1 MSGNPRDMDGFMPLL
16 STTDI
21 KKKLSIG
28 DLVLNYLGD
37 PDKSIECQDIG
48 LFIDN
53 VIPWLSNGNP
63 KVVQNGL
70 EILTYLADRMGHDF
84 KPYISTVIQP
94 MIDRLGDSKDATRE
108 KAHLVLLKI
117 LEKGCLTPQQLLDR
131 FRPAFTHKNAK
142 LREEALVLL
151 TTTLNEHGA
160 DEMAL
165 SGVIPSIVKLL
176 SDPSE
181 KVRET
186 ALNTL
191 TDMYRHIGERLR
203 VDLQRKHNVPQAKLL
218 LLIKKFDQLK
228 ASGDLLPLAMSS
240 DVGKDTDEPD
250 RAIKSAPLKRTAAP
264 LKRGQFG
271 PAKTPSS
278 ALATSIHATVLRA
291 TTVSRSMS
299 HRSTSGQAGAVDEET
314 FLTSFEDVPTV
325 NLFSAKDLEEQ
336 MKNIKDIVGDDKKD
350 WKQRTESMKKLRAI
364 VLAGGM
370 NYENFLDC
378 LKSIQRPFETAC
390 TDLRSQVVREA
401 CITLAFLSQ
410 HLKTKF
416 ASFGEAVLLTLMNL
430 IQNSA
435 KVVATA
441 GAVAVRFILQNTHCS
456 RFIPI
461 ITSSLNSK
469 SKDIRRASCE
479 YLNSILQTWPTQML
493 QKHVMVLQEAIKKG
507 IADSDSEA
515 RVFARKSY
523 WAFKEHFPE
532 QAEILLNSL
541 DATYKRSL
549 MSLSNSGSINSLN
562 VVTRSTSVSPRASR
576 PALSATGSTE
586 NLHQTPG
593 QPHGP
598 LRRTPSLP
606 RSYRQSGIPIL
617 QRPTDNHYRVTPG
630 VRSTSAIDLQ
640 AAQRAKA
647 RLTYGNMS
655 RYKATLHNDH
665 SHQGKQARH
674 SKSPDTAAVASPE
687 RTPRTRTRVAG
698 VSQSQPSS
706 RSGSPSSRLSYTT
719 YNREGESL
727 IARPRKLSGHG
738 IRSTGNSREPS
749 PQRFGMDRSFGSKMR
764 GRSLHMSP
772 TDRPQSRPVLAQ
784 KMLQQSREAE
794 SALADA
800 FTFDS
805 IDSCYNRAT
814 RVKSE
819 HSDDSETSSI
829 CSERSM
835 DSFRRPSDS
844 FSWSGS
850 QQRLYR
856 DNWDQSIPKDIK
868 EIIENCAHKH
878 WGDRKE
884 GLLGLQHFLAN
895 GRTLSASE
903 LRKVTD
909 IFTKMFMDSH
919 TKVFSLFLDTLNELI
934 TTHNEDLSDWLYVL
948 CARLLNKLGTDLLGS
963 IQAKIHRTLDVVRE
977 SFPGEQLLP
986 AVMRYLTDPTQTP
999 NSRVKVASLTFVTQI
1014 AETAEPS
1021 ALNNSAGTA
1030 LARLLDWTSDVKS
1043 QDVRRHAQEA
1053 FIALY
1058 NLNPPQVT
1066 MILAEL
1072 PKYYQEAALPL
1083 VQNYL
1088 KSSGS
1093 SNPASPGTPPPR
1105 AQHSPARNKK
1115 NDVDTA
1121 DENLEEVYKISSYR
1135 SLRRTTAEIQNYG
1148 FERLERATTSKDSGI
1163 SNMAD
1168 LEERI
1173 EGLTLSNSGRSSSV
1187 SSPTQ
1192 RGRSVTNIT
1201 VNGSSDTIAGDLI
1214 LPQENNGYKNHGSSP
1229 DSAKRPEILDNM
1241 IKTIQSKC
1249 TQTSEKITALQNF
1262 QAYVREGDSTYVKQ
1276 NFKKLLKTLLDRV
1289 NSDSQQLQI
1298 EVLQTLIEMLKCPEL
1313 LECFSVFP
1321 ELLVL
1326 KVITAHK
1333 FDDQKA
1339 DGTSSGES
1347 VRAPAQVLRTAEKC
1361 AATIATVLRPE
1372 QIILV
1377 VSTIITTEPY
1387 PLNMGAIKMLHKIVE
1402 HWGREAIEPHL
1413 SKIMPGLIKAYDDA
1427 ESTVRKSAVFCM
1439 VAIHAAV
1446 GEEVLKPHLSSLYA
1460 SKLKLLY
1467 IYIQRAQQTN
1477 SQPASPRSNSKN

>member
-53 VIPWLSNGNP
+53 VIPWLTNGNP

-314 FLTSFEDVPTV
+314 FLTSFEDVSTV

-336 MKNIKDIVGDDKKD
+336 MKNIKDIIGDDKKD

-390 TDLRSQVVREA
+390 ADLRSQVVREA

-576 PALSATGSTE
+576 PVLSAT
-586 NLHQTPG
+586 
-593 QPHGP
+593 
-598 LRRTPSLP
+598 
-606 RSYRQSGIPIL
+606 
-617 QRPTDNHYRVTPG
+617 DRVTPG

-665 SHQGKQARH
+665 NHQGKQARH

-687 RTPRTRTRVAG
+687 RTARTRTRVAG

-727 IARPRKLSGHG
+727 MARPRKLSGHG

-749 PQRFGMDRSFGSKMR
+749 PQRFGMDRSFASKMR

-895 GRTLSASE
+895 GRTLTASE

-934 TTHNEDLSDWLYVL
+934 TTHNEDLSDWIYVL

-1241 IKTIQSKC
+1241 IKTIQSKL

-1262 QAYVREGDSTYVKQ
+1262 QAYVREGDATYVKQ

-1339 DGTSSGES
+1339 DGTSSGDS
-1347 VRAPAQVLRTAEKC
+1347 VRAPVRMTEAQVLRTAEKC

-1377 VSTIITTEPY
+1377 VSTIITTEPF

-1413 SKIMPGLIKAYDDA
+1413 SKIMPGLIKAYDDV

>member
-1 MSGNPRDMDGFMPLL
+1 MAVNPHDMDGFMPLL

-21 KKKLSIG
+21 KKKLNVGS
-28 DLVLNYLGD
+28 LLLNYLGD
-37 PDKSIECQDIG
+37 ATKSIECQDIG
-48 LFIDN
+48 QFIDN
-53 VIPWLSNGNP
+53 IIPWLSNGNP

-70 EILTYLADRMGHDF
+70 EILTFLADRMGHDF
-84 KPYISTVIQP
+84 KPYISTIIQP
-94 MIDRLGDSKDATRE
+94 TIDRLGDSKDATRE
-108 KAHLVLLKI
+108 KAQLVLLKI
-117 LEKGCLTPQQLLDR
+117 MEKGCMSPQQLLDR
-131 FRPAFTHKNAK
+131 LRPAFNHKNAK
-142 LREEALVLL
+142 LREEALILL

-160 DEMAL
+160 DEMIL

-191 TDMYRHIGERLR
+191 ADIYRHVGERLR

-218 LLIKKFDQLK
+218 LLIEKFDQLK
-228 ASGDLLPLAMSS
+228 AAGDLLPLAMSS
-240 DVGKDTDEPD
+240 DVGKTTDETD
-250 RAIKSAPLKRTAAP
+250 RAIKSAPMKRSAATP
-264 LKRGQFG
+264 KRGQFG
-271 PAKTPSS
+271 PAKAPAS
-278 ALATSIHATVLRA
+278 ALAQPGNTHSMVPRA
-291 TTVSRSMS
+291 TTVKRNVSVK
-299 HRSTSGQAGAVDEET
+299 STSGQAGAVDEET
-314 FLTSFEDVPTV
+314 FLTAFEDVPSV

-336 MKNIKDIVGDDKKD
+336 MKIIKDNVGDDKKD

-364 VLAGGM
+364 IIAGGT
-370 NYENFLDC
+370 NYENFLEN
-378 LKSIQRPFETAC
+378 LKSVQRSFEVAC

-410 HLKTKF
+410 QLKNKF
-416 ASFGEAVLLTLMNL
+416 ATFGEAVLLTLMNL

-441 GAVAVRFILQNTHCS
+441 GAVAVRFILQNTHCG
-456 RFIPI
+456 RFVPI
-461 ITSSLNSK
+461 ITSCLSHK

-479 YLNSILQTWPTQML
+479 YLNLILQTWPTQIL
-493 QKHVMVLQEAIKKG
+493 QKHVTILQDTIKKG

-515 RVFARKSY
+515 RAFARKSY
-523 WAFKEHFPE
+523 WAFKDHFPE
-532 QAEILLNSL
+532 QAEALLNSL
-541 DATYKRSL
+541 DTAYKRSL

-562 VVTRSTSVSPRASR
+562 VVTRSASVSPRTSR
-576 PALSATGSTE
+576 PVISATDRG
-586 NLHQTPG
+586 
-593 QPHGP
+593 
-598 LRRTPSLP
+598 
-606 RSYRQSGIPIL
+606 
-617 QRPTDNHYRVTPG
+617 TPG

-647 RLTYGNMS
+647 RMMYANMS
-655 RYKATLHNDH
+655 RQKASLPRPN
-665 SHQGKQARH
+665 
-674 SKSPDTAAVASPE
+674 KSPDTTAIASPE
-687 RTPRTRTRVAG
+687 RTARTRTRVSG

-706 RSGSPSSRLSYTT
+706 RSGSPSSRLSYAT

-727 IARPRKLSGHG
+727 IARPRRLSGHG

-749 PQRFGMDRSFGSKMR
+749 PQRFGMDRSFASKIR

-772 TDRPQSRPVLAQ
+772 TDRPQSRPVMAQ

-800 FTFDS
+800 LTFDS
-805 IDSCYNRAT
+805 IDSYT
-814 RVKSE
+814 RTPRGKGD

-835 DSFRRPSDS
+835 DSFRRPND
-844 FSWSGS
+844 
-850 QQRLYR
+850 
-856 DNWDQSIPKDIK
+856 DIK

-884 GLLGLQHFLAN
+884 GLVGLQHFLSN
-895 GRTLSASE
+895 GNTLTATE

-919 TKVFSLFLDTLNELI
+919 TKVFSLFLDTLNELVA
-934 TTHNEDLSDWLYVL
+934 THSEDLGDWLYVL

-963 IQAKIHRTLDVVRE
+963 IQAKIHKTLEVVRE
-977 SFPGEQLLP
+977 CFPGEQLLP

-999 NSRVKVASLTFVTQI
+999 NSRVKIATLTFITQI

-1030 LARLLDWTSDVKS
+1030 LARLLDWSKDVKS
-1043 QDVRRHAQEA
+1043 QDVRRHAQSA
-1053 FIALY
+1053 VISLY
-1058 NLNPPQVT
+1058 NLNPPKVT

-1072 PKYYQEAALPL
+1072 PKYYQETALPL
-1083 VQNYL
+1083 VQNHL
-1088 KSSGS
+1088 RKSSGS

-1105 AQHSPARNKK
+1105 AQSSPARSKGKGDIDN
-1115 NDVDTA
+1115 A
-1121 DENLEEVYKISSYR
+1121 DENLEEVYNASHR

-1168 LEERI
+1168 VEEKM
-1173 EGLTLSNSGRSSSV
+1173 EGLTLCNSGRSSSV

-1214 LPQENNGYKNHGSSP
+1214 LPQENNGYKTHGSSP
-1229 DSAKRPEILDNM
+1229 DSIKRPEVLDNM
-1241 IKTIQSKC
+1241 IKTLQSKM
-1249 TQTSEKITALQNF
+1249 TQTEEKVTALQEF
-1262 QAYVREGDSTYVKQ
+1262 QLYVREGDALYIKQ
-1276 NFKKLLKTLLDRV
+1276 NFKKLLKTLLDSLT
-1289 NSDSQQLQI
+1289 NDSKRMQV
-1298 EVLQTLIEMLKCPEL
+1298 EVLQTLIDMLKCQEL
-1313 LECFSVFP
+1313 VDSFSVYP

-1326 KVITAHK
+1326 KVINAYK
-1333 FDDQKA
+1333 LDDQKQ
-1339 DGTSSGES
+1339 DSSGS
-1347 VRAPAQVLRTAEKC
+1347 SNSRSPVLWMAEKC
-1361 AATIATVLRPE
+1361 AATIAMVLKPE
-1372 QIILV
+1372 QVIHL

-1387 PLNMGAIKMLHKIVE
+1387 PLNMGAIKMLHKVVE
-1402 HWGREAIEPHL
+1402 HWGRDAIEPHL
-1413 SKIMPGLIKAYDDA
+1413 TKVMPGLIKAYDDN
-1427 ESTVRKSAVFCM
+1427 ESAVRKSAVFCM
-1439 VAIHAAV
+1439 VAIHLAV
-1446 GEEVLKPHLSSLYA
+1446 GEELLKPHLSCLYT
-1460 SKLKLLY
+1460 SKLKLLN
-1467 IYIQRAQQTN
+1467 IYIQRAQQAN

>member
-1 MSGNPRDMDGFMPLL
+1 MLATMAVNPRDMDGFMPLL

-21 KKKLSIG
+21 KKKLNVGS
-28 DLVLNYLGD
+28 LLLNYLGD
-37 PDKSIECQDIG
+37 ATKSIECQDIG
-48 LFIDN
+48 QFIDN
-53 VIPWLSNGNP
+53 IIPWLSNGNP

-70 EILTYLADRMGHDF
+70 EILTFLADRMGHDF
-84 KPYISTVIQP
+84 KPYISTIIQP
-94 MIDRLGDSKDATRE
+94 TIDRLGDSKDATRE
-108 KAHLVLLKI
+108 KAQLVLLKI
-117 LEKGCLTPQQLLDR
+117 MEKGCMSPQQLLDR
-131 FRPAFTHKNAK
+131 LRPAFSHKNAK
-142 LREEALVLL
+142 LREEALILL

-160 DEMAL
+160 DEMIL

-191 TDMYRHIGERLR
+191 ADIYRHVGERLR

-218 LLIKKFDQLK
+218 LLIEKFDQLK
-228 ASGDLLPLAMSS
+228 AAGDLLPLAMSS
-240 DVGKDTDEPD
+240 DVGKTTDETD
-250 RAIKSAPLKRTAAP
+250 RAIKSAPVKRLAAAAAAAP
-264 LKRGQFG
+264 PKRGQFG
-271 PAKTPSS
+271 PAKAPSS
-278 ALATSIHATVLRA
+278 AL
-291 TTVSRSMS
+291 
-299 HRSTSGQAGAVDEET
+299 GQAGAVDEET
-314 FLTSFEDVPTV
+314 FLTAFEDVPSV

-336 MKNIKDIVGDDKKD
+336 MKIIRENVGDDKKD

-364 VLAGGM
+364 VIAGGT
-370 NYENFLDC
+370 NYENFLEN
-378 LKSIQRPFETAC
+378 LKSVQRSFEVAC

-410 HLKTKF
+410 QLKNKF

-441 GAVAVRFILQNTHCS
+441 GAVAVRFILQNTHYS
-456 RFIPI
+456 RFVPI
-461 ITSSLNSK
+461 ITSCLSHK

-479 YLNSILQTWPTQML
+479 YLNLILQIWPTQIL
-493 QKHVMVLQEAIKKG
+493 QKHLTILQDTIKKG

-515 RVFARKSY
+515 RAFARKSY
-523 WAFKEHFPE
+523 WAFKDHFPE
-532 QAEILLNSL
+532 QAEALLNSL
-541 DATYKRSL
+541 DTAYKRSL

-562 VVTRSTSVSPRASR
+562 VVTRSASVSPRTSR
-576 PALSATGSTE
+576 PVMSATD
-586 NLHQTPG
+586 
-593 QPHGP
+593 
-598 LRRTPSLP
+598 RA
-606 RSYRQSGIPIL
+606 
-617 QRPTDNHYRVTPG
+617 TPG

-647 RLTYGNMS
+647 RMMYANMS
-655 RYKATLHNDH
+655 RQKASLP
-665 SHQGKQARH
+665 RP
-674 SKSPDTAAVASPE
+674 SKSPDTTAVASPE
-687 RTPRTRTRVAG
+687 RTARTRTRVSG

-706 RSGSPSSRLSYTT
+706 RSGSPSSRLSYAT

-727 IARPRKLSGHG
+727 IARPRRLSGHG

-749 PQRFGMDRSFGSKMR
+749 PQRFGMDRSFASKIR

-772 TDRPQSRPVLAQ
+772 TDRPQSRPVMAQ

-800 FTFDS
+800 LTFEN
-805 IDSCYNRAT
+805 IDNYPRT
-814 RVKSE
+814 PRGKGD

-835 DSFRRPSDS
+835 DSFRRPND
-844 FSWSGS
+844 
-850 QQRLYR
+850 
-856 DNWDQSIPKDIK
+856 DIK

-884 GLLGLQHFLAN
+884 GLVGLQHFLSN
-895 GRTLSASE
+895 GNTLTATE

-919 TKVFSLFLDTLNELI
+919 TKVFSLFLDTLNELVA
-934 TTHNEDLSDWLYVL
+934 THSEDLGDWLYVL

-963 IQAKIHRTLDVVRE
+963 IQAKIHKTLEVVRE
-977 SFPGEQLLP
+977 CFPGEQLLP

-999 NSRVKVASLTFVTQI
+999 NSRVKIATLVFITQI

-1021 ALNNSAGTA
+1021 ALINSAGTA
-1030 LARLLDWTSDVKS
+1030 LARLLDWSNDVKS
-1043 QDVRRHAQEA
+1043 QDVRRHAQNA
-1053 FIALY
+1053 VISLY
-1058 NLNPPQVT
+1058 NLNPPKVT

-1083 VQNYL
+1083 VQNHL
-1088 KSSGS
+1088 RKSSGS

-1105 AQHSPARNKK
+1105 AQSSPARSKGKGDIDN
-1115 NDVDTA
+1115 A
-1121 DENLEEVYKISSYR
+1121 DENLEEVYK

-1168 LEERI
+1168 VEEKM
-1173 EGLTLSNSGRSSSV
+1173 EGLTLCNSGRSSSV

-1214 LPQENNGYKNHGSSP
+1214 LPQENNGYKTHGSSP
-1229 DSAKRPEILDNM
+1229 DSIKRPEVLDNM
-1241 IKTIQSKC
+1241 IKTLQSKM
-1249 TQTSEKITALQNF
+1249 TQTEEKVSALQEF
-1262 QAYVREGDSTYVKQ
+1262 QLYVREGDALYIKQ
-1276 NFKKLLKTLLDRV
+1276 NFKKLLKTLLDSLT
-1289 NSDSQQLQI
+1289 NDSKKMQV
-1298 EVLQTLIEMLKCPEL
+1298 EVLQTLIDMLKCPEL
-1313 LECFSVFP
+1313 VDSFSVYP

-1326 KVITAHK
+1326 KVINAYK
-1333 FDDQKA
+1333 LDDQKQ
-1339 DGTSSGES
+1339 DSSTSSNS
-1347 VRAPAQVLRTAEKC
+1347 RSPVLWMAEKC
-1361 AATIATVLRPE
+1361 AATIAMVLKPE
-1372 QIILV
+1372 QVIHL

-1387 PLNMGAIKMLHKIVE
+1387 PLNMGAIKMLHKVVE
-1402 HWGREAIEPHL
+1402 HWGRDAIEPHL
-1413 SKIMPGLIKAYDDA
+1413 SKVMPGLIKAYDDN
-1427 ESTVRKSAVFCM
+1427 ESAVRKSAVFCM
-1439 VAIHAAV
+1439 VAIHLAV
-1446 GEEVLKPHLSSLYA
+1446 GEELLKPHLSCLYT
-1460 SKLKLLY
+1460 SKLKLLN
-1467 IYIQRAQQTN
+1467 IYIQRAQQAN

>member
-576 PALSATGSTE
+576 PALSAT
-586 NLHQTPG
+586 
-593 QPHGP
+593 
-598 LRRTPSLP
+598 
-606 RSYRQSGIPIL
+606 
-617 QRPTDNHYRVTPG
+617 DRVTPG

-1121 DENLEEVYKISSYR
+1121 DENLEEVYK

-1347 VRAPAQVLRTAEKC
+1347 VRAPVRMSEVLRTAEKC

>member
-1 MSGNPRDMDGFMPLL
+1 MAVNPRDMDGFMPLL

-21 KKKLSIG
+21 KKKLNVG
-28 DLVLNYLGD
+28 TLLLNYLGD
-37 PDKSIECQDIG
+37 SSKSIECQDIG
-48 LFIDN
+48 QFIDN
-53 VIPWLSNGNP
+53 IIPWLTNGNP

-70 EILTYLADRMGHDF
+70 EILAFLADRMGHDF
-84 KPYISTVIQP
+84 KPYISTIIQP
-94 MIDRLGDSKDATRE
+94 TIDRLGDSKDATRE
-108 KAHLVLLKI
+108 KAQLLLLKI
-117 LEKGCLTPQQLLDR
+117 MEKGCMSPQQLLDR
-131 FRPAFTHKNAK
+131 LRPAFNHKNAK
-142 LREEALVLL
+142 LREEALILL

-160 DEMAL
+160 DEMIL

-191 TDMYRHIGERLR
+191 ADMYRHVGERLR

-218 LLIKKFDQLK
+218 LLIEKFDQLK

-240 DVGKDTDEPD
+240 DVGKSTDEPD
-250 RAIKSAPLKRTAAP
+250 RAIKSAPVKRSAIP
-264 LKRGQFG
+264 PKRGQFG

-278 ALATSIHATVLRA
+278 ALAQPGNTPSTVPRA
-291 TTVSRSMS
+291 TTVKRNVSVK
-299 HRSTSGQAGAVDEET
+299 STSGQAGAVDEET
-314 FLTSFEDVPTV
+314 FLTAFEDVPSI
-325 NLFSAKDLEEQ
+325 NLFSPKDLEEQ
-336 MKNIKDIVGDDKKD
+336 MKLIRDNVGDDKKD
-350 WKQRTESMKKLRAI
+350 WKQRTENMKKLRSI
-364 VLAGGM
+364 IIAGGT
-370 NYENFLDC
+370 NYENFLEN
-378 LKSIQRPFETAC
+378 LKSVQRSFEVAC
-390 TDLRSQVVREA
+390 SDLRSQVVREA

-410 HLKTKF
+410 QLKNKF
-416 ASFGEAVLLTLMNL
+416 ASFGDAVLLTLMNL

-456 RFIPI
+456 RFVPI
-461 ITSSLNSK
+461 ITSCLSNK

-479 YLNSILQTWPTQML
+479 YLNLILQTWPTQIL
-493 QKHVMVLQEAIKKG
+493 QKHVTILQDTIKKG

-523 WAFKEHFPE
+523 WAFKDHFPE
-532 QAEILLNSL
+532 QAEALLNSL
-541 DATYKRSL
+541 DTAYKRSL

-562 VVTRSTSVSPRASR
+562 VVTRSASVSPRTSR
-576 PALSATGSTE
+576 PAMSATDRG
-586 NLHQTPG
+586 
-593 QPHGP
+593 
-598 LRRTPSLP
+598 
-606 RSYRQSGIPIL
+606 
-617 QRPTDNHYRVTPG
+617 TPG

-647 RLTYGNMS
+647 RMMYANMS
-655 RYKATLHNDH
+655 RQKASLP
-665 SHQGKQARH
+665 RP
-674 SKSPDTAAVASPE
+674 SKSPDATAVASPE
-687 RTPRTRTRVAG
+687 RSARTRTRVSG

-706 RSGSPSSRLSYTT
+706 RSGSPSSRLSYAT

-727 IARPRKLSGHG
+727 IARPRRLSGHG

-749 PQRFGMDRSFGSKMR
+749 PQRFGMDRSFASKIR

-772 TDRPQSRPVLAQ
+772 TDRPQSRPVMAQ

-800 FTFDS
+800 LTFDS
-805 IDSCYNRAT
+805 IDNYT
-814 RVKSE
+814 RTPRGKGD

-835 DSFRRPSDS
+835 DSFRRPNDS

-856 DNWDQSIPKDIK
+856 DMWDQSIPKDIK

-884 GLLGLQHFLAN
+884 GLVGLQHFLSN
-895 GRTLSASE
+895 GNTLTATE

-919 TKVFSLFLDTLNELI
+919 TKVFSLFLDTLNELVA
-934 TTHNEDLSDWLYVL
+934 THNEDLGDWLYVL

-963 IQAKIHRTLDVVRE
+963 IQAKIHKTLDVVRE
-977 SFPGEQLLP
+977 CFPGEQLLP

-999 NSRVKVASLTFVTQI
+999 NSRVKITTLIFITQI

-1021 ALNNSAGTA
+1021 ALVNSAGTA
-1030 LARLLDWTSDVKS
+1030 LARLLDWSNDVKS
-1043 QDVRRHAQEA
+1043 QDVRRHAQNA
-1053 FIALY
+1053 VISLY
-1058 NLNPPQVT
+1058 NLNPPKVT

-1083 VQNYL
+1083 VQNHL
-1088 KSSGS
+1088 RKSSGS

-1105 AQHSPARNKK
+1105 AQSSPARSKGK
-1115 NDVDTA
+1115 GDMDTA
-1121 DENLEEVYKISSYR
+1121 DENLEEVYK

-1168 LEERI
+1168 VEEKM
-1173 EGLTLSNSGRSSSV
+1173 EGLTLCNSGRSSSV

-1201 VNGSSDTIAGDLI
+1201 VNGSSDTMAGDLI
-1214 LPQENNGYKNHGSSP
+1214 LPQENNGYKTHGSSP
-1229 DSAKRPEILDNM
+1229 DSIKRPEILDNM
-1241 IKTIQSKC
+1241 IKTLQSKM
-1249 TQTSEKITALQNF
+1249 TQTEEKVSALQEF
-1262 QAYVREGDSTYVKQ
+1262 QLYVREGDALYIKQ
-1276 NFKKLLKTLLDRV
+1276 NFKKLLKTLLDSLT
-1289 NSDSQQLQI
+1289 NDSKKMQV
-1298 EVLQTLIEMLKCPEL
+1298 EVLQTLIDMLKCPEL
-1313 LECFSVFP
+1313 VDSFSVYP

-1326 KVITAHK
+1326 KVINAYK
-1333 FDDQKA
+1333 LDDQKPDA
-1339 DGTSSGES
+1339 SSS
-1347 VRAPAQVLRTAEKC
+1347 SNSRSPVLWMAEKC
-1361 AATIATVLRPE
+1361 AATIAMILKPE
-1372 QIILV
+1372 QVIHL

-1387 PLNMGAIKMLHKIVE
+1387 PLNMGAIKMLHKVVE
-1402 HWGREAIEPHL
+1402 HWGRDAIEPHL
-1413 SKIMPGLIKAYDDA
+1413 SKVMPGLIKAYDDN
-1427 ESTVRKSAVFCM
+1427 ESAVRKSAVFCM
-1439 VAIHAAV
+1439 VAIHLAV
-1446 GEEVLKPHLSSLYA
+1446 GEEVLKPHLSCLYT
-1460 SKLKLLY
+1460 SKLKLLN
-1467 IYIQRAQQTN
+1467 IYIQRAQQAN

>member
-53 VIPWLSNGNP
+53 VIPWLTNGNP

-250 RAIKSAPLKRTAAP
+250 RMIKSAPSKRTAAP

-278 ALATSIHATVLRA
+278 ALATPIHATVLRA
-291 TTVSRSMS
+291 TTVSRSMP
-299 HRSTSGQAGAVDEET
+299 HRLTSGQAGAVDEET
-314 FLTSFEDVPTV
+314 FLTSFEDVLMV

-336 MKNIKDIVGDDKKD
+336 MKNIKDIIGDDKKD

-416 ASFGEAVLLTLMNL
+416 ASFGESVLLTLMNL

-576 PALSATGSTE
+576 PALSAT
-586 NLHQTPG
+586 
-593 QPHGP
+593 
-598 LRRTPSLP
+598 
-606 RSYRQSGIPIL
+606 
-617 QRPTDNHYRVTPG
+617 DRVTPG

-687 RTPRTRTRVAG
+687 RTARTRTRVAG

-727 IARPRKLSGHG
+727 MARPRKLSGHG

-749 PQRFGMDRSFGSKMR
+749 PQRFGMDRSFASKIR

-895 GRTLSASE
+895 GRTLTASE

-934 TTHNEDLSDWLYVL
+934 TTHNEDLNDWIYVL

-1121 DENLEEVYKISSYR
+1121 DENLEEVYK

-1241 IKTIQSKC
+1241 IKTIQSKL

-1262 QAYVREGDSTYVKQ
+1262 QAYVREGDATYVKQ

-1339 DGTSSGES
+1339 DGTSSGDN
-1347 VRAPAQVLRTAEKC
+1347 VRAPVRMTEVLRTAEKC
-1361 AATIATVLRPE
+1361 AATIAIALRPE

-1377 VSTIITTEPY
+1377 VSTIITTEPF

-1413 SKIMPGLIKAYDDA
+1413 SKIMPGLIKAYDDV

>member
-1 MSGNPRDMDGFMPLL
+1 MNGNEILVPSGHRCLHRGLKKYPSIDKKIWDASSSWILQWDNIVKHPGARARGCHC
-16 STTDI
+16 DI
-21 KKKLSIG
+21 HK
-28 DLVLNYLGD
+28 
-37 PDKSIECQDIG
+37 P
-48 LFIDN
+48 
-53 VIPWLSNGNP
+53 PWLYP
-63 KVVQNGL
+63 
-70 EILTYLADRMGHDF
+70 
-84 KPYISTVIQP
+84 
-94 MIDRLGDSKDATRE
+94 
-108 KAHLVLLKI
+108 
-117 LEKGCLTPQQLLDR
+117 
-131 FRPAFTHKNAK
+131 
-142 LREEALVLL
+142 
-151 TTTLNEHGA
+151 
-160 DEMAL
+160 
-165 SGVIPSIVKLL
+165 
-176 SDPSE
+176 
-181 KVRET
+181 
-186 ALNTL
+186 
-191 TDMYRHIGERLR
+191 
-203 VDLQRKHNVPQAKLL
+203 DL
-218 LLIKKFDQLK
+218 
-228 ASGDLLPLAMSS
+228 
-240 DVGKDTDEPD
+240 VGKDTDEPD
-250 RAIKSAPLKRTAAP
+250 RAVKSAPLKRTNVP

-271 PAKTPSS
+271 PAKTQSS
-278 ALATSIHATVLRA
+278 ALATPCKTPITVPRA
-291 TTVSRSMS
+291 ATVSRSVS
-299 HRSTSGQAGAVDEET
+299 LRSTTGQAGAVDEET
-314 FLTSFEDVPTV
+314 FLTSFEDVQPV

-336 MKNIKDIVGDDKKD
+336 MKIVRDTIGDEKKD

-364 VLAGGM
+364 VLAGAT
-370 NYENFLDC
+370 NYENFLEC
-378 LKSIQRPFETAC
+378 LKSIQRPFEVAC

-410 HLKTKF
+410 HLKNKF

-456 RFIPI
+456 RFVPI

-479 YLNSILQTWPTQML
+479 YLTLILQTWPTQIL
-493 QKHVMVLQEAIKKG
+493 QKHVTVLQDAIKKG

-515 RVFARKSY
+515 RAFARKSY
-523 WAFKEHFPE
+523 WAFKDHFPE
-532 QAEILLNSL
+532 QAEALLNSL
-541 DATYKRSL
+541 DASYKRSL

-562 VVTRSTSVSPRASR
+562 VVARSTSISPRASR
-576 PALSATGSTE
+576 PALSAT
-586 NLHQTPG
+586 
-593 QPHGP
+593 
-598 LRRTPSLP
+598 
-606 RSYRQSGIPIL
+606 
-617 QRPTDNHYRVTPG
+617 DRVTPG
-630 VRSTSAIDLQ
+630 VRSTSAIDLH

-647 RLTYGNMS
+647 RMTYANMS
-655 RYKATLHNDH
+655 RYKATLP
-665 SHQGKQARH
+665 RH

-687 RTPRTRTRVAG
+687 RTARTRTRVAG

-749 PQRFGMDRSFGSKMR
+749 PQRFGMDRSFASKISR

-772 TDRPQSRPVLAQ
+772 TDRPQSRPVMAQ

-800 FTFDS
+800 LTFDS
-805 IDSCYNRAT
+805 IDSCYNRTT
-814 RVKSE
+814 RVKGE
-819 HSDDSETSSI
+819 QSDDSETSSI

-835 DSFRRPSDS
+835 DSFRRPSD
-844 FSWSGS
+844 
-850 QQRLYR
+850 
-856 DNWDQSIPKDIK
+856 DIK

-884 GLLGLQHFLAN
+884 GLVGLQHFLAN
-895 GRTLSASE
+895 GNTLTATE

-934 TTHNEDLSDWLYVL
+934 TTHNEDLGDWLYVL

-963 IQAKIHRTLDVVRE
+963 IQTKIHRTLDVVRE

-999 NSRVKVASLTFVTQI
+999 NSRVKVATLAFITQI

-1030 LARLLDWTSDVKS
+1030 LARLLDWTNDVKS
-1043 QDVRRHAQEA
+1043 QDVRRHAQDA
-1053 FIALY
+1053 VIALY

-1083 VQNYL
+1083 VQNHL
-1088 KSSGS
+1088 RRSSGS

-1121 DENLEEVYKISSYR
+1121 DENLEEIYKTSSYR

-1214 LPQENNGYKNHGSSP
+1214 LPQENNGYKTHGSSP
-1229 DSAKRPEILDNM
+1229 DPTKRPEVLDNM
-1241 IKTIQSKC
+1241 IKTLQSKM
-1249 TQTSEKITALQNF
+1249 TQTSEKVAALQEF
-1262 QAYVREGDSTYVKQ
+1262 QLYVREGDATYVKQ
-1276 NFKKLLKTLLDRV
+1276 NFKKLLKTLLDRL

-1298 EVLQTLIEMLKCPEL
+1298 EVLQTLIDMLKCPEL
-1313 LECFSVFP
+1313 VESFSVFP

-1339 DGTSSGES
+1339 DGTSSSES
-1347 VRAPAQVLRTAEKC
+1347 GRTPVRMSEVLRIAEKC

-1413 SKIMPGLIKAYDDA
+1413 AKIMPGLIKAYDDV

-1477 SQPASPRSNSKN
+1477 SSQPASPRSNNKN

>member
-1 MSGNPRDMDGFMPLL
+1 MAVNPRDMDGFMPLL

-21 KKKLSIG
+21 KKKLNVGS
-28 DLVLNYLGD
+28 LLLNYLGD
-37 PDKSIECQDIG
+37 ATKSIECQDIG
-48 LFIDN
+48 QFIDN
-53 VIPWLSNGNP
+53 IIPWLGNGNP

-70 EILTYLADRMGHDF
+70 EILTFLGDRMGHDF
-84 KPYISTVIQP
+84 KPYISTIIQP
-94 MIDRLGDSKDATRE
+94 TIDRLGDSKDATRE
-108 KAHLVLLKI
+108 KAQLVLLKI
-117 LEKGCLTPQQLLDR
+117 MEKGCMSPQQLLDR
-131 FRPAFTHKNAK
+131 LRPAFNHKNAK
-142 LREEALVLL
+142 LREEALILL

-160 DEMAL
+160 DEMIL

-191 TDMYRHIGERLR
+191 ADIYRHVGERLR

-218 LLIKKFDQLK
+218 LLIEKFDQLK
-228 ASGDLLPLAMSS
+228 AAGDLLPLAMSS
-240 DVGKDTDEPD
+240 DVGKSTDETD
-250 RAIKSAPLKRTAAP
+250 RAIKSAPVKRSTIP
-264 LKRGQFG
+264 PKRGQFG
-271 PAKTPSS
+271 PAKASSS
-278 ALATSIHATVLRA
+278 ALAQPGSTPSTVPRA
-291 TTVSRSMS
+291 TTVKRNVSVKW
-299 HRSTSGQAGAVDEET
+299 TSGQAGAVDEET
-314 FLTSFEDVPTV
+314 FLTAFEDVPSV

-336 MKNIKDIVGDDKKD
+336 MKNIKDNVGDDKKD

-364 VLAGGM
+364 IIANGPS
-370 NYENFLDC
+370 YENFLEN
-378 LKSIQRPFETAC
+378 LKSIQRAFEVAC

-410 HLKTKF
+410 QLKNKF

-441 GAVAVRFILQNTHCS
+441 GAVAVRFILQNTHSS
-456 RFIPI
+456 RFVPI
-461 ITSSLNSK
+461 ITSCLSHK
-469 SKDIRRASCE
+469 SKDLRRASCE
-479 YLNSILQTWPTQML
+479 YLNLILQIWPTQIL
-493 QKHVMVLQEAIKKG
+493 QKHVTILQDTIKKG

-515 RVFARKSY
+515 RAFARKSY
-523 WAFKEHFPE
+523 WAFKDHFPE
-532 QAEILLNSL
+532 QAEALLNSL
-541 DATYKRSL
+541 DTAYKRSL

-562 VVTRSTSVSPRASR
+562 VVTRSASVSPRTSR
-576 PALSATGSTE
+576 PVMSATDRG
-586 NLHQTPG
+586 
-593 QPHGP
+593 
-598 LRRTPSLP
+598 
-606 RSYRQSGIPIL
+606 
-617 QRPTDNHYRVTPG
+617 TPG

-647 RLTYGNMS
+647 RMMYANMS
-655 RYKATLHNDH
+655 RQKASLP
-665 SHQGKQARH
+665 RP
-674 SKSPDTAAVASPE
+674 SKSPDTTAVASPE
-687 RTPRTRTRVAG
+687 RSARTRTRVSG

-706 RSGSPSSRLSYTT
+706 RSGSPSSRLSYAT

-727 IARPRKLSGHG
+727 IARPRRLSGHG

-749 PQRFGMDRSFGSKMR
+749 PQRFGMDRSFASKIR

-772 TDRPQSRPVLAQ
+772 TDRPQSRPVMAQ

-800 FTFDS
+800 LTFEN
-805 IDSCYNRAT
+805 IDNYT
-814 RVKSE
+814 RTPRGKGD

-835 DSFRRPSDS
+835 DSFRRPND
-844 FSWSGS
+844 
-850 QQRLYR
+850 
-856 DNWDQSIPKDIK
+856 DIK

-884 GLLGLQHFLAN
+884 GLVGLQHFLSN
-895 GRTLSASE
+895 GNTLTATE

-919 TKVFSLFLDTLNELI
+919 TKVFSLFLDTLNELVA
-934 TTHNEDLSDWLYVL
+934 THSEDLGDWLYVL

-963 IQAKIHRTLDVVRE
+963 IQAKIHKTLDVVRE
-977 SFPGEQLLP
+977 CFPGEQLLP

-999 NSRVKVASLTFVTQI
+999 NSRVKVATLMFITQI

-1030 LARLLDWTSDVKS
+1030 LARLLDWSNDVKS
-1043 QDVRRHAQEA
+1043 QDVRRHAQNA
-1053 FIALY
+1053 VISLY
-1058 NLNPPQVT
+1058 NLNPPKVT
-1066 MILAEL
+1066 MLLADL

-1083 VQNYL
+1083 VQNHL
-1088 KSSGS
+1088 RKSSGS

-1105 AQHSPARNKK
+1105 AQSSPARSKGKSDIDN
-1115 NDVDTA
+1115 A
-1121 DENLEEVYKISSYR
+1121 DENLEEVYNISHR

-1168 LEERI
+1168 VEEKM
-1173 EGLTLSNSGRSSSV
+1173 EGLTLCNSGRSSSV

-1214 LPQENNGYKNHGSSP
+1214 LPQENNGYKTHGSSP
-1229 DSAKRPEILDNM
+1229 DSIKRPEILDNM
-1241 IKTIQSKC
+1241 IKTLQSKM
-1249 TQTSEKITALQNF
+1249 TQTEEKVSALQEF
-1262 QAYVREGDSTYVKQ
+1262 QLYVREGDALYIKQ
-1276 NFKKLLKTLLDRV
+1276 NFKKLLKTLLDSLTNDNKKMQV
-1289 NSDSQQLQI
+1289 
-1298 EVLQTLIEMLKCPEL
+1298 EVLQTLIDMLKCPEL
-1313 LECFSVFP
+1313 VDSFSVYP

-1326 KVITAHK
+1326 KVINTYK
-1333 FDDQKA
+1333 LDDQKQ
-1339 DGTSSGES
+1339 DSSS
-1347 VRAPAQVLRTAEKC
+1347 SSNSRSPVLWMAEKC
-1361 AATIATVLRPE
+1361 AATIAMVLKPE
-1372 QIILV
+1372 QVIHL

-1387 PLNMGAIKMLHKIVE
+1387 PLNMGAIKMLHKVVE
-1402 HWGREAIEPHL
+1402 HWGRDAIEPHL
-1413 SKIMPGLIKAYDDA
+1413 SKVMPGLIKAYDDN
-1427 ESTVRKSAVFCM
+1427 ESAVRKSAVFCM
-1439 VAIHAAV
+1439 VAIHLAV
-1446 GEEVLKPHLSSLYA
+1446 GEEVLKPHLSCLYT
-1460 SKLKLLY
+1460 SKLKLLN
-1467 IYIQRAQQTN
+1467 IYIQRAQQAN

>member
-1 MSGNPRDMDGFMPLL
+1 MAVNPRDMDGFMPLL

-21 KKKLSIG
+21 KKKLNVG
-28 DLVLNYLGD
+28 TLLLNYLGD
-37 PDKSIECQDIG
+37 SSKSIECQDIG
-48 LFIDN
+48 QFIDN
-53 VIPWLSNGNP
+53 IIPWLTNGNP

-70 EILTYLADRMGHDF
+70 EILAFLADRMGHDF
-84 KPYISTVIQP
+84 KPYISTIIQP
-94 MIDRLGDSKDATRE
+94 TIDRLGDSKDATRE
-108 KAHLVLLKI
+108 KAQLLLLKI
-117 LEKGCLTPQQLLDR
+117 MEKGCMSPQQLLDR
-131 FRPAFTHKNAK
+131 LRPAFNHKNAK
-142 LREEALVLL
+142 LREEALILL

-160 DEMAL
+160 DEMIL

-191 TDMYRHIGERLR
+191 ADMYRHVGERLR

-218 LLIKKFDQLK
+218 LLIEKFDQLK

-240 DVGKDTDEPD
+240 DVGKSTDEPD
-250 RAIKSAPLKRTAAP
+250 RAIKSAPVKRSAIP
-264 LKRGQFG
+264 PKRGQFG

-278 ALATSIHATVLRA
+278 ALAQPGNTPSTVPRA
-291 TTVSRSMS
+291 TTVKRNVSVK
-299 HRSTSGQAGAVDEET
+299 STSGQAGAVDEET
-314 FLTSFEDVPTV
+314 FLTAFEDVPSI
-325 NLFSAKDLEEQ
+325 NLFSPKDLEEQ
-336 MKNIKDIVGDDKKD
+336 MKLIRDNVGDDKKD
-350 WKQRTESMKKLRAI
+350 WKQRTENMKKLRSI
-364 VLAGGM
+364 IIAGGT
-370 NYENFLDC
+370 NYENFLEN
-378 LKSIQRPFETAC
+378 LKSVQRSFEVAC
-390 TDLRSQVVREA
+390 SDLRSQVVREA

-410 HLKTKF
+410 QLKNKF
-416 ASFGEAVLLTLMNL
+416 ASFGDAVLLTLMNL

-456 RFIPI
+456 RFVPI
-461 ITSSLNSK
+461 ITSCLSNK

-479 YLNSILQTWPTQML
+479 YLNLILQTWPTQIL
-493 QKHVMVLQEAIKKG
+493 QKHVTILQDTIKKG

-523 WAFKEHFPE
+523 WAFKDHFPE
-532 QAEILLNSL
+532 QAEALLNSL
-541 DATYKRSL
+541 DTAYKRSL

-562 VVTRSTSVSPRASR
+562 VVTRSASVSPRTSR
-576 PALSATGSTE
+576 PAMSATDRG
-586 NLHQTPG
+586 
-593 QPHGP
+593 
-598 LRRTPSLP
+598 
-606 RSYRQSGIPIL
+606 
-617 QRPTDNHYRVTPG
+617 TPG

-647 RLTYGNMS
+647 RMMYANMS
-655 RYKATLHNDH
+655 RQKASLP
-665 SHQGKQARH
+665 RP
-674 SKSPDTAAVASPE
+674 SKSPDATAVASPE
-687 RTPRTRTRVAG
+687 RSARTRTRVSG

-706 RSGSPSSRLSYTT
+706 RSGSPSSRLSYAT

-727 IARPRKLSGHG
+727 IARPRRLSGHG

-749 PQRFGMDRSFGSKMR
+749 PQRFGMDRSFASKIR

-772 TDRPQSRPVLAQ
+772 TDRPQSRPVMAQ

-800 FTFDS
+800 LTFDS
-805 IDSCYNRAT
+805 IDNYT
-814 RVKSE
+814 RTPRGKGD

-835 DSFRRPSDS
+835 DSFRRPND
-844 FSWSGS
+844 
-850 QQRLYR
+850 
-856 DNWDQSIPKDIK
+856 DIK

-884 GLLGLQHFLAN
+884 GLVGLQHFLSN
-895 GRTLSASE
+895 GNTLTATE

-919 TKVFSLFLDTLNELI
+919 TKVFSLFLDTLNELVA
-934 TTHNEDLSDWLYVL
+934 THNEDLGDWLYVL

-963 IQAKIHRTLDVVRE
+963 IQAKIHKTLDVVRE
-977 SFPGEQLLP
+977 CFPGEQLLP

-999 NSRVKVASLTFVTQI
+999 NSRVKITTLIFITQI

-1021 ALNNSAGTA
+1021 ALVNSAGTA
-1030 LARLLDWTSDVKS
+1030 LARLLDWSNDVKS
-1043 QDVRRHAQEA
+1043 QDVRRHAQNA
-1053 FIALY
+1053 VISLY
-1058 NLNPPQVT
+1058 NLNPPKVT

-1083 VQNYL
+1083 VQNHL
-1088 KSSGS
+1088 RKSSGS

-1105 AQHSPARNKK
+1105 AQSSPARSKGK
-1115 NDVDTA
+1115 GDMDTA
-1121 DENLEEVYKISSYR
+1121 DENLEEVYK

-1168 LEERI
+1168 VEEKM
-1173 EGLTLSNSGRSSSV
+1173 EGLTLCNSGRSSSV

-1201 VNGSSDTIAGDLI
+1201 VNGSSDTMAGDLI
-1214 LPQENNGYKNHGSSP
+1214 LPQENNGYKTHGSSP
-1229 DSAKRPEILDNM
+1229 DSIKRPEILDNM
-1241 IKTIQSKC
+1241 IKTLQSKM
-1249 TQTSEKITALQNF
+1249 TQTEEKVSALQEF
-1262 QAYVREGDSTYVKQ
+1262 QLYVREGDALYIKQ
-1276 NFKKLLKTLLDRV
+1276 NFKKLLKTLLDSLT
-1289 NSDSQQLQI
+1289 NDSKKMQV
-1298 EVLQTLIEMLKCPEL
+1298 EVLQTLIDMLKCPEL
-1313 LECFSVFP
+1313 VDSFSVYP

-1326 KVITAHK
+1326 KVINAYK
-1333 FDDQKA
+1333 LDDQKPDA
-1339 DGTSSGES
+1339 SSS
-1347 VRAPAQVLRTAEKC
+1347 SNSRSPVLWMAEKC
-1361 AATIATVLRPE
+1361 AATIAMILKPE
-1372 QIILV
+1372 QVIHL

-1387 PLNMGAIKMLHKIVE
+1387 PLNMGAIKMLHKVVE
-1402 HWGREAIEPHL
+1402 HWGRDAIEPHL
-1413 SKIMPGLIKAYDDA
+1413 SKVMPGLIKAYDDN
-1427 ESTVRKSAVFCM
+1427 ESAVRKSAVFCM
-1439 VAIHAAV
+1439 VAIHLAV
-1446 GEEVLKPHLSSLYA
+1446 GEEVLKPHLSCLYT
-1460 SKLKLLY
+1460 SKLKLLN
-1467 IYIQRAQQTN
+1467 IYIQRAQQAN

>member
-1 MSGNPRDMDGFMPLL
+1 MYKKCYHENIASYEMNGNEILVPSGHRCPHRGLKKYPSIDKKIWDASSRWILQWDNIVKHPGARARGCHC
-16 STTDI
+16 DI
-21 KKKLSIG
+21 HK
-28 DLVLNYLGD
+28 
-37 PDKSIECQDIG
+37 P
-48 LFIDN
+48 
-53 VIPWLSNGNP
+53 PWLYP
-63 KVVQNGL
+63 EL
-70 EILTYLADRMGHDF
+70 
-84 KPYISTVIQP
+84 
-94 MIDRLGDSKDATRE
+94 
-108 KAHLVLLKI
+108 
-117 LEKGCLTPQQLLDR
+117 
-131 FRPAFTHKNAK
+131 
-142 LREEALVLL
+142 
-151 TTTLNEHGA
+151 
-160 DEMAL
+160 
-165 SGVIPSIVKLL
+165 
-176 SDPSE
+176 
-181 KVRET
+181 
-186 ALNTL
+186 
-191 TDMYRHIGERLR
+191 
-203 VDLQRKHNVPQAKLL
+203 
-218 LLIKKFDQLK
+218 
-228 ASGDLLPLAMSS
+228 
-240 DVGKDTDEPD
+240 VGKDTDEPD
-250 RAIKSAPLKRTAAP
+250 RAIKSAPLKRTNVP

-271 PAKTPSS
+271 PAKAPSS
-278 ALATSIHATVLRA
+278 ALATPGNIHTTVPRA
-291 TTVSRSMS
+291 ATVSRSVS
-299 HRSTSGQAGAVDEET
+299 LRSTSGQAGAVDEET
-314 FLTSFEDVPTV
+314 FLTSFEEVSPV

-336 MKNIKDIVGDDKKD
+336 MKIIRDTVGDDKKD

-378 LKSIQRPFETAC
+378 LKSIQRPFEVAC

-456 RFIPI
+456 RFVPI

-479 YLNSILQTWPTQML
+479 YLNSILQTWSTQML
-493 QKHVMVLQEAIKKG
+493 QKHVTVLQDAIKKG

-515 RVFARKSY
+515 RAFARKSY
-523 WAFKEHFPE
+523 WAFKDHFPE
-532 QAEILLNSL
+532 QAEVLLNSL

-576 PALSATGSTE
+576 PALSAT
-586 NLHQTPG
+586 
-593 QPHGP
+593 
-598 LRRTPSLP
+598 
-606 RSYRQSGIPIL
+606 
-617 QRPTDNHYRVTPG
+617 DRVTPG

-647 RLTYGNMS
+647 RMTYANMS
-655 RYKATLHNDH
+655 RYKATLP
-665 SHQGKQARH
+665 RH

-687 RTPRTRTRVAG
+687 RTARTRTRVAG

-749 PQRFGMDRSFGSKMR
+749 PQRFGMDRSFGCKMR

-772 TDRPQSRPVLAQ
+772 TDRPQSRPVMAQ

-800 FTFDS
+800 LTFDS

-814 RVKSE
+814 RVKGE

-856 DNWDQSIPKDIK
+856 DIWDQSIPKDIK

-884 GLLGLQHFLAN
+884 GLVGLQHFLAN
-895 GRTLSASE
+895 GNTLTATE

-999 NSRVKVASLTFVTQI
+999 NSRVKVATLTFITQI

-1083 VQNYL
+1083 VQNHL
-1088 KSSGS
+1088 RRSSGS

-1121 DENLEEVYKISSYR
+1121 DENLEEVYK

-1173 EGLTLSNSGRSSSV
+1173 E
-1187 SSPTQ
+1187 
-1192 RGRSVTNIT
+1192 

-1214 LPQENNGYKNHGSSP
+1214 LPQENNGYKTHGSSP
-1229 DSAKRPEILDNM
+1229 DSTKRPEVLDNM
-1241 IKTIQSKC
+1241 IKTLQSKL
-1249 TQTSEKITALQNF
+1249 TQTSEKVAALQEF
-1262 QAYVREGDSTYVKQ
+1262 QLYVREGDATYVKQ

-1298 EVLQTLIEMLKCPEL
+1298 EVLQTLIDMLKCPEL
-1313 LECFSVFP
+1313 LESFSVFP

-1339 DGTSSGES
+1339 DGSSSGES
-1347 VRAPAQVLRTAEKC
+1347 VRAPVRMSEVLRTAEKC

-1413 SKIMPGLIKAYDDA
+1413 SKIMPGLIKAYDDV

>member
-1 MSGNPRDMDGFMPLL
+1 MAVNPRDMDGFMPLL

-21 KKKLSIG
+21 KKKLNVGS
-28 DLVLNYLGD
+28 LLLNYLGD
-37 PDKSIECQDIG
+37 ATKSIECQDIG
-48 LFIDN
+48 QFIDN
-53 VIPWLSNGNP
+53 IIPWLSNGNP

-70 EILTYLADRMGHDF
+70 EILTFLADRMGHDF
-84 KPYISTVIQP
+84 KPYISTIIQP
-94 MIDRLGDSKDATRE
+94 TIDRLGDSKDATRE
-108 KAHLVLLKI
+108 KAQLVLLKI
-117 LEKGCLTPQQLLDR
+117 IEKGCMTPQQLLDR
-131 FRPAFTHKNAK
+131 LRPAFNHKNAK
-142 LREEALVLL
+142 LREEALILL

-160 DEMAL
+160 DEMML

-191 TDMYRHIGERLR
+191 ADIYRHVGERLR

-218 LLIKKFDQLK
+218 LLIEKFDQLK
-228 ASGDLLPLAMSS
+228 AAGDLLPLAMSS
-240 DVGKDTDEPD
+240 DVGKVSDETD
-250 RAIKSAPLKRTAAP
+250 RAIKSAPVKRSAAP

-271 PAKTPSS
+271 PAKTSS
-278 ALATSIHATVLRA
+278 STLA
-291 TTVSRSMS
+291 
-299 HRSTSGQAGAVDEET
+299 QAGAVDEET
-314 FLTSFEDVPTV
+314 FLTTFEDVPSV

-336 MKNIKDIVGDDKKD
+336 MKIIKDNVGDDKKD

-364 VLAGGM
+364 IIAGGT
-370 NYENFLDC
+370 NYENFLEN
-378 LKSIQRPFETAC
+378 LKNVQRPFEVAC

-401 CITLAFLSQ
+401 CITLAYLSQ
-410 HLKTKF
+410 QLKNKF

-456 RFIPI
+456 RFVPI
-461 ITSSLNSK
+461 ITSCLSHK

-479 YLNSILQTWPTQML
+479 YLNLILQIWPTQIL
-493 QKHVMVLQEAIKKG
+493 QKHVTTLQDTIKKG

-515 RVFARKSY
+515 RAFARKSY
-523 WAFKEHFPE
+523 WAFKDHFPE
-532 QAEILLNSL
+532 QAEALLNSL
-541 DATYKRSL
+541 DTAYKRSL

-562 VVTRSTSVSPRASR
+562 VVTRSASVSPRTSR
-576 PALSATGSTE
+576 PVMSV
-586 NLHQTPG
+586 
-593 QPHGP
+593 
-598 LRRTPSLP
+598 
-606 RSYRQSGIPIL
+606 
-617 QRPTDNHYRVTPG
+617 TDRGTSS

-647 RLTYGNMS
+647 RMMYANMS
-655 RYKATLHNDH
+655 RQKASLP
-665 SHQGKQARH
+665 RP
-674 SKSPDTAAVASPE
+674 SKSPDTTAVASPE
-687 RTPRTRTRVAG
+687 RTARTRTRMSG

-706 RSGSPSSRLSYTT
+706 RSGSPSSRLSYAT

-727 IARPRKLSGHG
+727 IARPRRLSGHG

-749 PQRFGMDRSFGSKMR
+749 PQRFGMDRSFASKIR

-772 TDRPQSRPVLAQ
+772 TDRPQSRPVMAQ

-800 FTFDS
+800 LTFEN
-805 IDSCYNRAT
+805 IDNYT
-814 RVKSE
+814 RTPRGKGD

-835 DSFRRPSDS
+835 DSFRRPND
-844 FSWSGS
+844 
-850 QQRLYR
+850 
-856 DNWDQSIPKDIK
+856 DIK

-884 GLLGLQHFLAN
+884 GLVGLQHFLSN
-895 GRTLSASE
+895 GNTLTATE

-934 TTHNEDLSDWLYVL
+934 TTHSEDLGDWLYVL

-963 IQAKIHRTLDVVRE
+963 IQAKIHKTLEVVRE
-977 SFPGEQLLP
+977 YFPGEQLLP

-999 NSRVKVASLTFVTQI
+999 NSRVKVATLMFITQI
-1014 AETAEPS
+1014 AETAQPS
-1021 ALNNSAGTA
+1021 ALNSSAGTA
-1030 LARLLDWTSDVKS
+1030 LARLLDWSNDVKS
-1043 QDVRRHAQEA
+1043 QEVRRHAQNA
-1053 FIALY
+1053 VISLY
-1058 NLNPPQVT
+1058 NLNPPKVT

-1083 VQNYL
+1083 VQNHL
-1088 KSSGS
+1088 RKSSGS

-1105 AQHSPARNKK
+1105 AQSSPARSKGKTDIDN
-1115 NDVDTA
+1115 A
-1121 DENLEEVYKISSYR
+1121 DENLEEVYK

-1168 LEERI
+1168 VEEKM
-1173 EGLTLSNSGRSSSV
+1173 EGLTLCNSGRSSSV

-1214 LPQENNGYKNHGSSP
+1214 LPQENNGYKTHGSSP
-1229 DSAKRPEILDNM
+1229 DSIKRPEVLDNM
-1241 IKTIQSKC
+1241 IKTLQSKM
-1249 TQTSEKITALQNF
+1249 TQTEEKVSALQEF
-1262 QAYVREGDSTYVKQ
+1262 QLYVREGDALYIKQ
-1276 NFKKLLKTLLDRV
+1276 NFKKLLKTLLDSLT
-1289 NSDSQQLQI
+1289 NDSKKMQV
-1298 EVLQTLIEMLKCPEL
+1298 EVLQTLIDMLKCTEL
-1313 LECFSVFP
+1313 VDSFSVYP

-1326 KVITAHK
+1326 KVINAYK
-1333 FDDQKA
+1333 LDDQKQ
-1339 DGTSSGES
+1339 DSSS
-1347 VRAPAQVLRTAEKC
+1347 SSNSRSPVLWMAEKC
-1361 AATIATVLRPE
+1361 AATIAMVLKPE
-1372 QIILV
+1372 QVIHL

-1387 PLNMGAIKMLHKIVE
+1387 PLNMGAIKMLHKVVE
-1402 HWGREAIEPHL
+1402 HWGRDAIEPHL
-1413 SKIMPGLIKAYDDA
+1413 SKVMPGLIKAYDDT
-1427 ESTVRKSAVFCM
+1427 ESAVRKSAVFCM
-1439 VAIHAAV
+1439 VAIHLAV
-1446 GEEVLKPHLSSLYA
+1446 GEELLKPHLSCLYT
-1460 SKLKLLY
+1460 SKLKLLN
-1467 IYIQRAQQTN
+1467 IYIQRAQQAN